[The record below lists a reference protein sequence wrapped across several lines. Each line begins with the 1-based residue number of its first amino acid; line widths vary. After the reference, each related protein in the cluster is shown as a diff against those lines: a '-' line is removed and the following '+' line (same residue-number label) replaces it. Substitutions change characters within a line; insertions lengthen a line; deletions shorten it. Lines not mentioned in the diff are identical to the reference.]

1 MLPSHDCATSLANN
15 LVEYFDNKIELI
27 RCNLEESLN
36 TSYQL
41 SPNAPKFLGVSFE
54 QLSSKDTALQS
65 ELKRDFVTP
74 FMNKLILDWKIFKNY
89 RSVSNFSF
97 ISKLTERTVCVQ
109 LVNHLKENDLYEI
122 SQSAYRQL
130 HSTETALLRVQ
141 NDIIHAVDSEVGAI
155 LTLLDLSAA
164 FDTID
169 HQKLLDLLNHSFG
182 ISGDTLRWFK
192 SYPQERIQMVQIG
205 SSTSEP
211 VTLKYGVPQGSV
223 LGPILFTMYTHSTW

>member
-1 MLPSHDCATSLANN
+1 
-15 LVEYFDNKIELI
+15 
-27 RCNLEESLN
+27 
-36 TSYQL
+36 
-41 SPNAPKFLGVSFE
+41 
-54 QLSSKDTALQS
+54 
-65 ELKRDFVTP
+65 
-74 FMNKLILDWKIFKNY
+74 MNKLILDWNIFKNY

-109 LVNHLKENDLYEI
+109 VVNHLKENDLYEI
-122 SQSAYRQL
+122 FQSAYRQL

-141 NDIIHAVDSEVGAI
+141 NDIIHAVDSEVGAM

-169 HQKLLDLLNHSFG
+169 HQKLLDLLNHSLG

-192 SYPQERIQMVQIG
+192 SYLQERIQMVQIG

>member
-1 MLPSHDCATSLANN
+1 
-15 LVEYFDNKIELI
+15 
-27 RCNLEESLN
+27 
-36 TSYQL
+36 
-41 SPNAPKFLGVSFE
+41 
-54 QLSSKDTALQS
+54 
-65 ELKRDFVTP
+65 
-74 FMNKLILDWKIFKNY
+74 MNKLILDWKFFKNY

-109 LVNHLKENDLYEI
+109 VVNHLKENDLYEI
-122 SQSAYRQL
+122 FQSAYRQP

-169 HQKLLDLLNHSFG
+169 YQKLLDLLNNSFG

-192 SYPQERIQMVQIG
+192 SYLQERIQMVQIG

>member
-1 MLPSHDCATSLANN
+1 MPLNFLEYPLNSWVQRIPPYSLSWRVILLPL
-15 LVEYFDNKIELI
+15 
-27 RCNLEESLN
+27 
-36 TSYQL
+36 
-41 SPNAPKFLGVSFE
+41 
-54 QLSSKDTALQS
+54 
-65 ELKRDFVTP
+65 

-109 LVNHLKENDLYEI
+109 VVNHLKENDLYEI
-122 SQSAYRQL
+122 FQSAYRQL

-192 SYPQERIQMVQIG
+192 SYLQERIQMVQIG

-211 VTLKYGVPQGSV
+211 VTLKYGIPQGSV

>member
-27 RCNLEESLN
+27 RSNLEESLN

-89 RSVSNFSF
+89 RPVSNFSF
-97 ISKLTERTVCVQ
+97 ISKLTERTVCIQV
-109 LVNHLKENDLYEI
+109 VNHLKENDLYEI
-122 SQSAYRQL
+122 FQSAYRQL
-130 HSTETALLRVQ
+130 HSTETISIKCAKSIDIFKKCSKTHLFIFIIIVVVVVVIIIIRQPNQPLYTQRRTIRTT
-141 NDIIHAVDSEVGAI
+141 NDD
-155 LTLLDLSAA
+155 DY
-164 FDTID
+164 
-169 HQKLLDLLNHSFG
+169 
-182 ISGDTLRWFK
+182 W
-192 SYPQERIQMVQIG
+192 
-205 SSTSEP
+205 
-211 VTLKYGVPQGSV
+211 
-223 LGPILFTMYTHSTW
+223 WW

>member
-1 MLPSHDCATSLANN
+1 
-15 LVEYFDNKIELI
+15 
-27 RCNLEESLN
+27 
-36 TSYQL
+36 
-41 SPNAPKFLGVSFE
+41 
-54 QLSSKDTALQS
+54 
-65 ELKRDFVTP
+65 
-74 FMNKLILDWKIFKNY
+74 MNKLILDWKIFKNY

-109 LVNHLKENDLYEI
+109 VVNHLKENDLYEI
-122 SQSAYRQL
+122 FQSAYRQL

-192 SYPQERIQMVQIG
+192 SYLQERIQMVQIG

-211 VTLKYGVPQGSV
+211 VTLKYGIPQGSV
-223 LGPILFTMYTHSTW
+223 LGPILFTRYTHSTW

>member
-27 RCNLEESLN
+27 RSNLEESLN

-89 RSVSNFSF
+89 RPVSNFSF

-109 LVNHLKENDLYEI
+109 VVNHLKEMT
-122 SQSAYRQL
+122 SMRFFSL
-130 HSTETALLRVQ
+130 HTDNSIAPKRP
-141 NDIIHAVDSEVGAI
+141 
-155 LTLLDLSAA
+155 
-164 FDTID
+164 
-169 HQKLLDLLNHSFG
+169 SFEYKM
-182 ISGDTLRWFK
+182 I
-192 SYPQERIQMVQIG
+192 
-205 SSTSEP
+205 SSTLWILRLEP
-211 VTLKYGVPQGSV
+211 Y
-223 LGPILFTMYTHSTW
+223 

>member
-27 RCNLEESLN
+27 RSNLEESLN

-97 ISKLTERTVCVQ
+97 ISIMTSMRFF
-109 LVNHLKENDLYEI
+109 
-122 SQSAYRQL
+122 SL
-130 HSTETALLRVQ
+130 HKDNSIAPKRP
-141 NDIIHAVDSEVGAI
+141 
-155 LTLLDLSAA
+155 
-164 FDTID
+164 
-169 HQKLLDLLNHSFG
+169 SFEYKM
-182 ISGDTLRWFK
+182 I
-192 SYPQERIQMVQIG
+192 
-205 SSTSEP
+205 SSTLWILRLEP
-211 VTLKYGVPQGSV
+211 Y
-223 LGPILFTMYTHSTW
+223 

>member
-15 LVEYFDNKIELI
+15 LVEYLNNKIELI
-27 RCNLEESLN
+27 RSNLEESLN
-36 TSYQL
+36 TSQL

-65 ELKRDFVTP
+65 EMKSDFVTP

-109 LVNHLKENDLYEI
+109 VVNHLKENDLYEI
-122 SQSAYRQL
+122 FQSAYRQL

-164 FDTID
+164 LTPLTTRNSWI
-169 HQKLLDLLNHSFG
+169 
-182 ISGDTLRWFK
+182 
-192 SYPQERIQMVQIG
+192 Y
-205 SSTSEP
+205 
-211 VTLKYGVPQGSV
+211 
-223 LGPILFTMYTHSTW
+223 